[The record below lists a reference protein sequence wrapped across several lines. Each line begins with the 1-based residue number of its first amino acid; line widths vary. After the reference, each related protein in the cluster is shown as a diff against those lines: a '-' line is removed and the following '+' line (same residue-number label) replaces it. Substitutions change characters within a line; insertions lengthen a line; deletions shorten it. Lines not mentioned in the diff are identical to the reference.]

1 MLVNLSVKNIALI
14 DDIEVEFS
22 RGLNILTGETG
33 AGKSIILGAV
43 NLALGKKMS
52 SDMIGKFGDY
62 ALVELV
68 FTVESKKLQKELLG
82 RDIICEDDQLIL
94 SRKVMAGKSICKINS
109 ETCTTSQMREVA
121 SLLLDIHGQHEHQ
134 KLLSGEQQLEIL
146 DEFAGDQVTRLKSEI
161 AREYEQLVKLKEES
175 SHYYID
181 EEARTRELSFL
192 EFEINEITMAKLESE
207 EDFLLEKTYRR
218 LSNSKRIVEGLQSA
232 YSLTG
237 GEGSQ
242 TASDLISGAIKDVSG
257 VKSYDEGLDNIYKM
271 LLDIETMLGDYNHEV
286 AAYLQN
292 LTFSDEEF
300 HDVEERLNLINRLKN
315 KYGQSIADILGYQ
328 KTQMEKVEKL
338 NNFAELKVKAQA
350 KIKEQED
357 ILETLCSELSIIRQ
371 NSAVDFKERLTTTLA
386 DLNFNTVD
394 FEIVFKQVDRYTA
407 KGQDQVEFLIST
419 NLGEEPKSLA
429 KVLSGGELSR
439 IMLGIKT
446 LIADKDDASTQIFD
460 EIDAGISG
468 RTAQKVAEKM
478 DVIAKQRQVICITHL
493 PQIAAMA
500 DAHYE
505 IQKSVGD
512 NKTTTQIFKLD
523 NKGIIEE
530 LGRML
535 GGAQVTDSVREN
547 AREMRALAINYKNK

>member
-68 FTVESKKLQKELLG
+68 FTVESKKLQTELLG

-146 DEFAGDQVTRLKSEI
+146 DEFAGNQVARLKSEI

-175 SHYYID
+175 SHYHID
-181 EEARTRELSFL
+181 EEARNRELSFL

-218 LSNSKRIVEGLQSA
+218 LSNSKRIVEGLQGA

-242 TASDLISGAIKDVSG
+242 TASDLISGAIKEVSG
-257 VKSYDEGLDNIYKM
+257 VQSYDEGLDNIYKM

-286 AAYLQN
+286 AAYLQD

-328 KTQMEKVEKL
+328 QKQMEKVEKL

-394 FEIVFKQVDRYTA
+394 FEIVFKQMDRYTV
-407 KGQDQVEFLIST
+407 KGQDQIEFLIST
-419 NLGEEPKSLA
+419 NLGEELKSLA

-505 IQKSVGD
+505 IQKNIDD

-547 AREMRALAINYKNK
+547 AREMRALAINYKHK

>member
-68 FTVESKKLQKELLG
+68 FTVESKKLQTELLG

-146 DEFAGDQVTRLKSEI
+146 DEFAGNQVARLKSEI

-175 SHYYID
+175 SHYHID
-181 EEARTRELSFL
+181 EEARNRELSFL
-192 EFEINEITMAKLESE
+192 EFEINEIAMAKLESE

-218 LSNSKRIVEGLQSA
+218 LSNSKRIVEGLQGA

-242 TASDLISGAIKDVSG
+242 TASDLISGAIKEVSG
-257 VKSYDEGLDNIYKM
+257 VQSYDEGLDNIYKM

-286 AAYLQN
+286 AAYLQD

-328 KTQMEKVEKL
+328 QKQMEKVEKL

-394 FEIVFKQVDRYTA
+394 FEIVFKQMDRYTA
-407 KGQDQVEFLIST
+407 KGQDQIEFLIST
-419 NLGEEPKSLA
+419 NLGEELKSLA

-505 IQKSVGD
+505 IQKNIDD

-547 AREMRALAINYKNK
+547 AREMRALAINYKHK